1 MAINNDVRIGLL
13 YGDGTTRSYTF
24 EGVDD
29 SVLAGVADKI
39 KTINAA
45 PSSPFHKT
53 FVSDNGEPVLR
64 ISTGTITSTQETV
77 IYTG

>member
-24 EGVDD
+24 NGVAD
-29 SVLAGVADKI
+29 SVLAGVADRI
-39 KTINAA
+39 KAINAA

-53 FVSDNGEPVLR
+53 FVSDSGEAVLR